1 MQDSYLNNLV
11 VYGIASA
18 KDEPKK
24 GLSSFYLLP
33 YGRIVYDAV
42 FDEEYFR

>member
-11 VYGIASA
+11 VYGIAAA
-18 KDEPKK
+18 KNDPKK
-24 GLSSFYLLP
+24 GPSSFYLLP
-33 YGRIVYDAV
+33 YGHIVYDAI